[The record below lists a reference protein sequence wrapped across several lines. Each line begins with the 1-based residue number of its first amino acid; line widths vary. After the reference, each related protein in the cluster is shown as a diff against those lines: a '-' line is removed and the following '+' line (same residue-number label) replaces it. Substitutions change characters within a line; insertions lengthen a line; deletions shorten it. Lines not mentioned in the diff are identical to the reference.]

1 MKLKTLFM
9 ATVLFSLM
17 KAQENLPLDPTELRH
32 KLHANPELTLK
43 EFETTKLIKS
53 QVELLPGV
61 KVHTPTETGLVVEYT
76 VNNGPYILFR
86 ADIDALPV
94 VEETGVPWASTNGAM
109 HACGH
114 DVHTSILYDFLLRVT
129 REKPDQNI
137 IFVFQPA
144 EEGGGGAD
152 IMIKTGIF
160 DKFNITKAF
169 ALHVTDDFMKGEIAS
184 TKGTLFAASNA
195 VSIDFFGKQSHVAFP
210 EKGINA
216 FDGLMLFIQRTK
228 EAVKK
233 SGKTILFGYGKI
245 SSGIAR
251 NIVPPTAKFDGTLR
265 ALKVEDYRWFLGEM
279 ERIAVEVEA
288 ETGVKCKLNYDNS
301 PYVEVTVDAA
311 LYDHLKPVLEKKF
324 KFIDCGYRFTGED
337 FGFFSKKYPAF
348 MFWLGTS
355 TGENHGLHTPKFL
368 PGDDIIKLGAEVFNT
383 ILITEQENK

>member
-1 MKLKTLFM
+1 MKRKIFLLAALLLSF
-9 ATVLFSLM
+9 LQ
-17 KAQENLPLDPTELRH
+17 AQTMTPLDPIDLRH
-32 KLHANPELTLK
+32 RLHANPELTFK
-43 EFETTKLIKS
+43 EFETTKLIRS
-53 QVELLPGV
+53 QVELLPGI
-61 KVHTPTETGLVVEYT
+61 KIHTPTETGLVVEYT
-76 VNNGPYILFR
+76 VNNGPYLLFR

-109 HACGH
+109 QACGH
-114 DVHTSILYDFLLRVT
+114 DVHASILYNFLLRVT

-152 IMIKTGIF
+152 IMIKTGVF
-160 DKFNITKAF
+160 DQFNITKAF

-228 EAVKK
+228 EAVKN

-245 SSGIAR
+245 TSGIAR
-251 NIVPPTAKFDGTLR
+251 NIVPPSAKFDGTLR

-279 ERIAVEVEA
+279 ERIALEVEK
-288 ETGVKCKLNYDNS
+288 ETGVKCRLNYDDN
-301 PYVEVTVDAA
+301 PYVEVNVDAA
-311 LYDHLKPVLEKKF
+311 LYDDLKPVLEKKF
-324 KFIDCGYRFTGED
+324 KFTDCGYRFTGED

-368 PGDDIIKLGAEVFNT
+368 PGDDIIQLGAEVFWE
-383 ILITEQENK
+383 ILEYSKK

>member
-1 MKLKTLFM
+1 MSGKLLLLLLFFTTL
-9 ATVLFSLM
+9 VN
-17 KAQENLPLDPTELRH
+17 AQTMTPLDPVELRH
-32 KLHANPELTLK
+32 RLHANPELTFK
-43 EFETTKLIKS
+43 EFETTKLIRS
-53 QVELLPGV
+53 QVELLPGIEI
-61 KVHTPTETGLVVEYT
+61 HTPTETGLVVEYT
-76 VNNGPYILFR
+76 VNKGPYLLFR

-114 DVHTSILYDFLLRVT
+114 DVHTSILYSFLLRVT
-129 REKPDQNI
+129 QEKPDQNI

-152 IMIKTGIF
+152 VMIKTGVF

-228 EAVKK
+228 EAVKN

-251 NIVPPTAKFDGTLR
+251 NIVPPSAKFDGTLR

-279 ERIAVEVEA
+279 ERIALEVEK
-288 ETGVKCKLNYDNS
+288 ETGVKCKLNYDNN
-301 PYVEVTVDAA
+301 PYVEVNVDAA
-311 LYDHLKPVLEKKF
+311 LYDQVKPSLEQKF

-383 ILITEQENK
+383 ILINAKETN